1 MSNVYAAHVN
11 EVLCPATPEWTAV
24 DLFAGC
30 GGLALGFESVGFQTT
45 GFDVNADSVATYQQN
60 LTGRSV
66 EKLLTVD
73 SELPHADVL
82 IGGPPCQPFSAGGK
96 QRGRAD
102 TRNGFPAFIAAVK
115 KTSPRMFL
123 FENVRGMLY
132 KSRSYFDSVLTE
144 LTALGYRIDWRLLNA
159 VNFGVPQNR
168 QRLIVVG
175 HQGTFTF
182 PEQNL
187 VTVTAG
193 EAVGDL
199 ARTVPDSA
207 RWLTPAQDAYIA
219 RYEEKSKCR
228 TPRDLHFDKPARTLT
243 CRNLAGATSDM
254 HRIRLPDGRRRRLTI
269 AEAARLQSFPDWY
282 TFAGSETS
290 VFTQIG
296 NAVSPLFARALAQ
309 SVADALAN

>member
-11 EVLCPATPEWTAV
+11 EVLCPAKPEWTAV

-73 SELPHADVL
+73 SELPNADVL
-82 IGGPPCQPFSAGGK
+82 IGGPPCQPFSVGGN

-115 KTSPRMFL
+115 KTSPRIFL

-132 KSRSYFDSVLTE
+132 KNRPYFDSVLTE
-144 LTALGYRIDWRLLNA
+144 LTALGYRIDWQLLNA

-182 PEQNL
+182 PEQRP

-207 RWLTPAQDAYIA
+207 HWLTPAQDAYIA